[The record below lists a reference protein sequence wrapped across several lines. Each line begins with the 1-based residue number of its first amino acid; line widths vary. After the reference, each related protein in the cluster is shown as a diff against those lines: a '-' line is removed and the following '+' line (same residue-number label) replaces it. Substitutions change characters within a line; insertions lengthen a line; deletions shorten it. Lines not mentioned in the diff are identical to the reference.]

1 MVLKSQSVLSQNLVI
16 KRKTK
21 DFQMGI
27 LNSKNSNPKLE
38 SGKESVRVIE
48 SRNDKKIALQLDDGI
63 HLVSLNDII
72 RIESNH
78 NYVFI
83 YLYDGR
89 SIFISLTLKQIE
101 QSFSDFQFVR
111 VHNSHV
117 INLAYLNVVKKSSSP
132 YAIINNTARIPVS
145 RRRLPFLLDKIKDWA
160 IWL

>member
-1 MVLKSQSVLSQNLVI
+1 MVLKSQSVLSQNLLI
-16 KRKTK
+16 KRKTQ
-21 DFQMGI
+21 DIQMGI
-27 LNSKNSNPKLE
+27 LNSKNPKNKLE
-38 SGKESVRVIE
+38 NESEKLRVVG

-63 HLVSLNDII
+63 HLVSLNEII